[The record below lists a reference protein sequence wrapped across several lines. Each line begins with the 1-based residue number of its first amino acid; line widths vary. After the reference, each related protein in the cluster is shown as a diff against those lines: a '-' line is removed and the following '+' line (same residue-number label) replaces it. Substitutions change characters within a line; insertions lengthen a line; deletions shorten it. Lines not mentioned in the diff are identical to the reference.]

1 MVDKLSLSAKVWAQ
15 NFYQWTNQ
23 RSSKSKW
30 TPTKKNQ
37 KRVLFAANPSY
48 KNILQL
54 SKKNKGLN
62 FHHFLTFSKNITL
75 DLQVA
80 SYSPLSYA

>member
-30 TPTKKNQ
+30 GCGKVPGHQQKIKHQ
-37 KRVLFAANPSY
+37 KRVLFAANTSY
-48 KNILQL
+48 KNILQV
-54 SKKNKGLN
+54 S
-62 FHHFLTFSKNITL
+62 
-75 DLQVA
+75 
-80 SYSPLSYA
+80 

>member
-30 TPTKKNQ
+30 GCGKVPGHQQKIKHQ
-37 KRVLFAANPSY
+37 KRVLFAANPS
-48 KNILQL
+48 
-54 SKKNKGLN
+54 
-62 FHHFLTFSKNITL
+62 
-75 DLQVA
+75 
-80 SYSPLSYA
+80 

>member
-1 MVDKLSLSAKVWAQ
+1 MPKCGLKISINGQIRDPVSLSGHQ
-15 NFYQWTNQ
+15 Q
-23 RSSKSKW
+23 
-30 TPTKKNQ
+30 KKHQ